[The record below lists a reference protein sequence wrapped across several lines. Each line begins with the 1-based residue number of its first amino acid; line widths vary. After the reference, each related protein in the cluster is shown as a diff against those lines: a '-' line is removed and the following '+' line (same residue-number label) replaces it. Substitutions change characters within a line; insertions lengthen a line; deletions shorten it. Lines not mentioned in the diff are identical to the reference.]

1 MTLEEQIAQITD
13 PQEFT
18 RLCNTIFTAKYG
30 HNFQVIDGTRS
41 DDGNDGYIIS
51 EKRILAMHCP
61 VKPERKTD
69 SDYLKKIK
77 SDIGKAQS
85 LRDSSKY
92 DVEKWTFITPRKLS
106 NAVIVEMRQLAESM
120 GLDASHQESTFLAT
134 ELAKNK
140 GLVGE
145 FPSLHISE
153 IDSKV
158 DEIITL
164 LKEKDINKEQAEEEI
179 DDKNI
184 YKGAT
189 DKQEELDRVL
199 SLRGELSSK
208 EINTELKT
216 IYYKTSDKT
225 VKLNA
230 LLGVLD
236 NYDPVEDAATDMV
249 QLCNEGISIAENCA
263 APSVKAHI
271 LAQKGYLTSFIYSE
285 LDMQTAFQVMA
296 DNAIGFQT
304 ITEEYR
310 QSIIQQ
316 LKSLEA
322 EFDNAFNEAIN
333 LTKTNNDYYTLAS
346 VLIFIGNAAGQ
357 RALYLQNLDVKGRA
371 VSEKATCRRALLT
384 AKEIYDAFNDELSSA
399 NALFNLANQIRFFG
413 EEQEAMELSKDALLV
428 ANKYEDKRLSQRAEW
443 LIRTLETGEIP
454 DYEAGER
461 RE

>member
-1 MTLEEQIAQITD
+1 MTLEEQIAQSTD

-30 HNFQVIDGTRS
+30 HDFQVIDGTRS

-69 SDYLKKIK
+69 SDYLKKIR

-85 LRDSSKY
+85 LRDSGKY
-92 DVEKWTFITPRKLS
+92 DIEKWTFLTPRKLS
-106 NAVIVEMRQLAESM
+106 NAVIVEMRKLAESM

-134 ELAKNK
+134 ELANNK
-140 GLVGE
+140 GLVIE
-145 FPSLHISE
+145 FPDLHISE
-153 IDSKV
+153 LDSKL

-164 LKEKDINKEQAEEEI
+164 LKAKDINQEQTEEEI

-184 YKGAT
+184 YKGKT
-189 DKQEELDRVL
+189 DNQEELDRVL
-199 SLRGELSSK
+199 NLRSELRNK
-208 EINTELKT
+208 DTNTELKT

-230 LLGVLD
+230 LLGLLD
-236 NYDPVEDAATDMV
+236 NYDPVEDAADDMV
-249 QLCNEGISIAENCA
+249 LLCNEGITIAETID

-271 LAQKGYLTSFIYSE
+271 LAQKGYLVSFIYSE

-296 DNAIGFQT
+296 DNAIGFPT

-310 QSIIQQ
+310 QSVIKK
-316 LKSLEA
+316 LKSLET

-333 LTKTNNDYYTLAS
+333 LTKSNNDYYTLAS
-346 VLIFIGNAAGQ
+346 VLIFIGNASGQ
-357 RALYLQNLDVKGRA
+357 RALYLQNLDVKDRA
-371 VSEKATCRRALLT
+371 ASEKATCRRALLT
-384 AKEIYDAFNDELSSA
+384 AKEIYDAFNDELSST

-413 EEQEAMELSKDALLV
+413 EEQEAMELAKNALFV
-428 ANKYEDKRLSQRAEW
+428 ANKHGDNRLSQRSEW
-443 LIRTLETGEIP
+443 LIRTLETGEMP
-454 DYEAGER
+454 DYAAGER